1 MNINILDMETL
12 ALNEEERALVIIDQ
26 TKLPNRAEYLH
37 LKTQGEIWT
46 AIRDL
51 QVRGAPA
58 IGDAAAIGV
67 YLAALEIG
75 GDGDD
80 TMCLHEGNVC
90 DGEGGEDVL
99 CRGLRSRSPVGRDRH
114 VTLAAAKEGEFVDDG
129 RDGLIHDGKG
139 SCCARVCMCDS
150 VHVAA
155 VPIDGAVHH
164 QFAGWTL
171 SAARFDRMPCT
182 VDDDD
187 VVCLHLHAVHA
198 CRCDADIAAF
208 CVANAEIART
218 VPAQSVVLC
227 LLCAAEYRFFD
238 RFQHGVLPLYVQSI
252 F

>member
-1 MNINILDMETL
+1 MGEFVRRDGL
-12 ALNEEERALVIIDQ
+12 RLVPEDGEG
-26 TKLPNRAEYLH
+26 AVVDVGEFFDVVC
-37 LKTQGEIWT
+37 TQESF
-46 AIRDL
+46 
-51 QVRGAPA
+51 
-58 IGDAAAIGV
+58 
-67 YLAALEIG
+67 LEIG
-75 GDGDD
+75 GNGDD

-208 CVANAEIART
+208 FVADAEIARA
-218 VPAQSVVLC
+218 VPAQSVALC